1 MVGPAPV
8 SGGPA
13 AGIAGGDGILE
24 GGIVK
29 RGKRARGAVKG
40 RTVEAGPLSD
50 VQSLLDAVQR
60 KTGVDPRRR
69 DLLIENLHLI
79 QDRFGHIPAA
89 HLVALAREM
98 KLAMTEVYEVATFYH
113 HFDVIKEGEKAP
125 PALTVRVCDSLSCEL
140 SGSNE
145 LIKGL
150 KQSLGDKVRVIPAPC
165 VGRCE
170 QAPVAVVGQNPVP
183 QATVD
188 KVKTLV
194 AGNKDKCAV
203 GKYVNYAEYRKQGGY
218 DIAIECLN
226 GTRDAESLI
235 KTMENSGLRGLG
247 GAGFPSGRKWRIV
260 RGEKGPRVMAINIDE
275 GEPGT
280 FKDRYYLE
288 RDPHRFLEGVIIAAW
303 TVQISEVYIYLRDE
317 YAGVR
322 AILEKEIKA
331 LQANP
336 PCPLPPIFL
345 RRGAGAYI
353 CGEESAMIE
362 SIEGKRGMPRLRPP
376 YVAQVGLFGYPTLEH
391 NMETLYWVRDIL
403 EKGADWFAGHGRNG
417 RKGLRSFSVSG
428 RVKKPG
434 VHLAPAGI
442 TVKEL
447 IAEYCGG
454 MLPGHQFY
462 GYLPGGASGGILPAA
477 MGDIPLDFDT
487 LNQYGCFIG
496 SAAVIIFSDKD
507 KARGAARNV
516 MKFFSEES
524 CGQCTPCRVGTAKAL
539 QLMEAPKWNRG
550 LLEELSGAMADAS
563 ICGLGQAA
571 PNPIRT
577 VMKYFPK
584 EVE

>member
-1 MVGPAPV
+1 M
-8 SGGPA
+8 
-13 AGIAGGDGILE
+13 
-24 GGIVK
+24 K

-40 RTVEAGPLSD
+40 RTVESGALAE
-50 VQSLLDAVQR
+50 VQSLLDAAQR

-188 KVKTLV
+188 KVKPLV
-194 AGNKDKCAV
+194 AGHKDKCAV
-203 GKYVNYAEYRKQGGY
+203 GKYVNYAEYRKHGGY

-260 RGEKGPRVMAINIDE
+260 RGEKGPRVMAVNIDE

-280 FKDRYYLE
+280 FKDRHYLE

-462 GYLPGGASGGILPAA
+462 GYLPGGASGGILPAS

-487 LNQYGCFIG
+487 LNPYGCFIG

-539 QLMEAPKWNRG
+539 QLMDAPKWNRG

>member
-1 MVGPAPV
+1 M
-8 SGGPA
+8 
-13 AGIAGGDGILE
+13 E

-29 RGKRARGAVKG
+29 RGKRARGALKG
-40 RTVEAGPLSD
+40 RAVDARALAEVQALLAG
-50 VQSLLDAVQR
+50 AQR
-60 KTGVDPRRR
+60 GTGMEPRRR
-69 DLLIENLHLI
+69 DLLIENLHRI
-79 QDRFGHIPAA
+79 QDRYGHISAA
-89 HLVALAREM
+89 HIVALAREM

-113 HFDVIKEGEKAP
+113 HFDVVKEGERVP

-140 SGSNE
+140 SGANA
-145 LIKGL
+145 LISGL
-150 KQSLGDKVRVIPAPC
+150 TAALGDKVRVIPAPC

-183 QATVD
+183 QATVS
-188 KVKTLV
+188 KVQSLV
-194 AGNKDKCAV
+194 AGKKTKCAV
-203 GKYVNYAEYRKQGGY
+203 GKYLSYAEYRKQGGY
-218 DIAIECLN
+218 DIAIECLA
-226 GTRDAESLI
+226 GKRDAESLI

-247 GAGFPSGRKWRIV
+247 GAGFPAGRKWRIV
-260 RGEKGPRVMAINIDE
+260 RGEKSPRVMAVNIDE

-280 FKDRYYLE
+280 FKDRHYLE
-288 RDPHRFLEGVIIAAW
+288 RDPHRFLEGMLIAAW
-303 TVQISEVYIYLRDE
+303 TVQIAEVYIYLRDE

-331 LQANP
+331 LQADP
-336 PCPLPPIFL
+336 PCPLPPIHL

-403 EKGADWFAGHGRNG
+403 EKGADWFAGHGRHG

-428 RVKKPG
+428 RVRRPG

-496 SAAVIIFSDKD
+496 SAAVIILSDQD

-516 MKFFSEES
+516 MKFFAEES

-539 QLMEAPKWNRG
+539 QLMNAPRWDQG

-584 EVE
+584 EVA

>member
-1 MVGPAPV
+1 
-8 SGGPA
+8 
-13 AGIAGGDGILE
+13 LE
-24 GGIVK
+24 GGIAK
-29 RGKRARGAVKG
+29 RGKRARGALKG
-40 RTVEAGPLSD
+40 RTVEPGALGE
-50 VQSLLDAVQR
+50 VQALLDDAQR
-60 KTGVDPRRR
+60 RTGIDPRRR

-79 QDRFGHIPAA
+79 QDRYGHISAA
-89 HLVALAREM
+89 HVVALAREM

-113 HFDVIKEGEKAP
+113 HFDLVKEGDKAP
-125 PALTVRVCDSLSCEL
+125 PALTVRVCDSLSCEM
-140 SGSNE
+140 SGANE
-145 LIKGL
+145 LIQGL
-150 KQSLGDKVRVIPAPC
+150 KQALGAGVRVIPAPC
-165 VGRCE
+165 VGRCD
-170 QAPVAVVGQNPVP
+170 QAPVAVVGQNPVA
-183 QATVD
+183 QATVA
-188 KVKTLV
+188 KVKPLAA
-194 AGNKDKCAV
+194 AGKTACAV
-203 GKYVNYAEYRKQGGY
+203 GKYVSYAEYRRQGGY
-218 DIAIECLN
+218 SLAAECLA
-226 GTRDAESLI
+226 GKRDAETLI

-247 GAGFPSGRKWRIV
+247 GAGFPAGRKWRIV
-260 RGEKGPRVMAINIDE
+260 RGEKGPRVMAVNIDE

-280 FKDRYYLE
+280 FKDRHYLE

-317 YAGVR
+317 YAGIR
-322 AILEKEIKA
+322 AILEKEIKL
-331 LQANP
+331 LQADP

-376 YVAQVGLFGYPTLEH
+376 YVAQVGLFGHPTLEH

-428 RVKKPG
+428 RVNKPG

-442 TVKEL
+442 TVREL
-447 IAEYCGG
+447 IEEYCGG
-454 MLPGHQFY
+454 MQAGHSFY
-462 GYLPGGASGGILPAA
+462 AYLPGGASGGILPAS

-487 LNQYGCFIG
+487 LNPYGCFIG
-496 SAAVIIFSDKD
+496 SAAVIILSDRD
-507 KARGAARNV
+507 QARGAARNV
-516 MKFFSEES
+516 MKFFAEES

-539 QLMEAPKWNRG
+539 QLMESPRWDQG

-577 VMKYFPK
+577 VIKYFPK